1 MAGPAKKQFP
11 GIFVV
16 IAISFLVY
24 LTIVTVVIMAHYK
37 KPKPGND
44 ANSIIGSSSVPAA
57 R

>member
-1 MAGPAKKQFP
+1 MAKPAKKQFP

-37 KPKPGND
+37 KPKPVND
-44 ANSIIGSSSVPAA
+44 ANRIIGASATSTT